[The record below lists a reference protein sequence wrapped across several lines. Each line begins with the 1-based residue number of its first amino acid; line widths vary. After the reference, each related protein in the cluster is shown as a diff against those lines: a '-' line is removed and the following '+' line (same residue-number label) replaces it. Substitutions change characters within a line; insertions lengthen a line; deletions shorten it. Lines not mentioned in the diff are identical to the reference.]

1 MKIKVDGV
9 SITLTKRQVS
19 QIERVKK
26 ERLAEMNSFKNA
38 LFKSGFKKINM
49 NIHGQYEECYAN
61 DEKGWYAEIIDGNRV
76 WMVGAF
82 LQQSYGFPGGWTYD
96 TVEELRTELI
106 RHM

>member
-9 SITLTKRQVS
+9 SITLTKEQIAE
-19 QIERVKK
+19 IERVKK

-38 LFKSGFKKINM
+38 LLKSGFKKLSIKDK
-49 NIHGQYEECYAN
+49 YAECYQN
-61 DEKGWYAEIIDGNRV
+61 DDKGWYAEIIEGARV

>member
-1 MKIKVDGV
+1 MNIKVDGV
-9 SITLTKRQVS
+9 SITLTKEQIAK
-19 QIERVKK
+19 IERVKK
-26 ERLAEMNSFKNA
+26 ERLAEMNSFKNT
-38 LFKSGFKKINM
+38 LLKSGFKKLSIKDK
-49 NIHGQYEECYAN
+49 YVECYQN
-61 DEKGWYAEIIDGNRV
+61 DEKGWYAEIIDGTRV